1 MEETTPTEP
10 RLDEDLPVDDES
22 AEQVTGGHWKGR
34 DHTAHS
40 AHSAHTAHT
49 AHTA

>member
-22 AEQVTGGHWKGR
+22 AEQVTGGHTFKKQTAS
-34 DHTAHS
+34 HTH
-40 AHSAHTAHT
+40 HTP
-49 AHTA
+49 